1 MKNNIRITTR
11 GVIFVGEKLLL
22 IRYRDGEGEFYVCV
36 GGGQNAGESM
46 RENLR
51 RECRE
56 EIGCGVEI
64 GEMLFTREV
73 KFSDLDGEEI
83 HQIEH
88 YFACRLAE
96 GEQLR
101 EGSVPDPMSDGFALV
116 TLDELKKLRVFPSR
130 LAELIENGFSE
141 RYICEL

>member
-36 GGGQNAGESM
+36 GGGQNAGETM

-56 EIGCGVEI
+56 EIGCEVEP

-73 KFSDLDGEEI
+73 RFNDLDGEDIVEKFGFI
-83 HQIEH
+83 IVLG
-88 YFACRLAE
+88 CRDHRAAEDRSCALAAAQFNIFFIKPCLYHRQ
-96 GEQLR
+96 GFF
-101 EGSVPDPMSDGFALV
+101 GYIGMDKYGFNSVA
-116 TLDELKKLRVFPSR
+116 
-130 LAELIENGFSE
+130 
-141 RYICEL
+141 Y